1 MSLFESAQW
10 NLGKFI
16 KLNAEYG
23 VLTYLIIAIIITY
36 YQNSMLKKDRLCSD
50 YLWINTPQMII
61 LLLGLFSAISA
72 LYLTGW
78 ADSLIEA
85 GSRLVESS
93 E

>member
-16 KLNAEYG
+16 RLNADYG
-23 VLTYLIIAIIITY
+23 VLTYLILAIIITH
-36 YQNSMLKKDRLCSD
+36 YQNSSLKKDKQCAE
-50 YLWINTPQMII
+50 YLWLTLPNMIV
-61 LLLGLFSAISA
+61 LVLALFSAISA

-85 GSRLVESS
+85 GSGSRMDE
-93 E
+93 

>member
-23 VLTYLIIAIIITY
+23 VITYSILAIILTY
-36 YQNSMLKKDRLCSD
+36 YQNSLLNKDRLCAD
-50 YLWINTPQMII
+50 YLWINIPKMVI
-61 LLLGLFSAISA
+61 LSLGLFSAISA
-72 LYLTGW
+72 LYLTGF

-85 GSRLVESS
+85 GTRLVESS